1 MKKLRKSSKPAPK
14 ADKKILKKELNKVSG
29 GSGEW
34 VDWREA
40 QRRIEENNYNNTDFK
55 D

>member
-1 MKKLRKSSKPAPK
+1 MKKLRSSSKKTPK

-29 GSGEW
+29 GFGEGD
-34 VDWREA
+34 DWREA
-40 QRRIEENNYNNTDFK
+40 QRRIEENNYNNTHFK